1 MVVGISAL
9 NFSVNDQRRP
19 EEKAVN
25 DLMFVLQCGNAILLV
40 FFASWKNMK
49 ITHFVDHQQVV
60 IIGNF
65 LAEYFFLTN
74 HIAAFFLGVGVEV
87 SIDGHNAVIIGGDA
101 GDEVRIGRF
110 QFTARHSSTNL
121 RRRGNAH
128 IGNKNVA
135 VVQPLFFHFNNNGI
149 ITVAVFGEIG
159 FQGRASGGEKSGIQC
174 LDIGSG
180 QNVAQSR
187 IRQHSARLQHLSC

>member
-1 MVVGISAL
+1 
-9 NFSVNDQRRP
+9 
-19 EEKAVN
+19 
-25 DLMFVLQCGNAILLV
+25 MFVLQCGNAILLV

-65 LAEYFFLTN
+65 LAGYFFLTN

-101 GDEVRIGRF
+101 GDEVCIEDFSLLPATAYEPGRRCN
-110 QFTARHSSTNL
+110 T
-121 RRRGNAH
+121 H

-135 VVQPLFFHFNNNGI
+135 VVQPAFFP
-149 ITVAVFGEIG
+149 
-159 FQGRASGGEKSGIQC
+159 FQPIMES
-174 LDIGSG
+174 
-180 QNVAQSR
+180 SR
-187 IRQHSARLQHLSC
+187 